1 MTARILVVD
10 DSLTVRMDLADAF
23 TAVGFAAV
31 PCATLDE
38 ARTVLAAQ
46 HVDVLVL
53 DVMLPDGDGV
63 DLLREVRASA
73 TGGPAVLMLSAEA
86 EVSDRI
92 RGIQTGA
99 DEYIGKPYDLAYVV
113 ARARELARIRTSP
126 DGRGPTVLV
135 IDDSR
140 TARDAVRRAL
150 ERGGY
155 DVIEAATGEEGLR
168 LAASER
174 PDAVIVDSVLPG
186 IDGSTVIRSLRLD
199 AATRTIPCVLLT
211 GETDRGAEPR
221 ALDAGADAFL
231 RKGDDEELLLARL
244 SATLRRAEGSAGR
257 ESPSLLGPRKILAID
272 DSTTYLQAL
281 AAALHGEGYDVV
293 LARSGE
299 EALELLAVQSVDCIL
314 LDLLMPGMG
323 GHETCRR
330 IKSAPIVRD
339 VPLVILTAVDDRA
352 AMLDSLAAGADDYI
366 AKSSEFDV
374 LRARVRAQIR
384 RKQFEDENRHIRE
397 ELLRAELEAAE
408 ARAARELAEAR
419 RVLVEELEWKNAELQ
434 FKNEEL
440 ESFSYSVSH
449 DLRAP
454 LRSIDGFSQVFL
466 EDYGDSL
473 DDRGRDYLM
482 RVRAAAH
489 RMGQLIDDL
498 LQLSRVGR
506 AELRRERVDLSAVA
520 RQSMAELQRAD
531 ADRTVE
537 LVLADRVT
545 AVGDPHLLRIVLD
558 NLLGNAWKFTSKSAA
573 PRIEFGVTE
582 DHGLPSYYVRD
593 NGAGF
598 DPAYAER
605 LFKPFQRLHSTAE
618 FPGTGIGLAII
629 QRIVSRHGGRCRAE
643 GATDA
648 GATFWFT
655 LPTLPVPWS

>member
-1 MTARILVVD
+1 MTARVLIVD

-23 TAVGFAAV
+23 SAAGFTAL
-31 PCATLDE
+31 PCATLGE
-38 ARTVLAAQ
+38 ARAVLAAEP
-46 HVDVLVL
+46 VDVLVL

-63 DLLREVRASA
+63 ELLREVRAA
-73 TGGPAVLMLSAEA
+73 ADTGPAVLMLSAEA

-99 DEYIGKPYDLAYVV
+99 DEYVGKPYDVSYVV
-113 ARARELARIRTSP
+113 ARARELVRVRVSP
-126 DGRGPTVLV
+126 VPRGPTVLI
-135 IDDSR
+135 IDDSP
-140 TARDAVRRAL
+140 TARDVVRRAL
-150 ERGGY
+150 EQGGY
-155 DVIEAATGEEGLR
+155 DVLEAASGEEGLR
-168 LAASER
+168 VAASLR
-174 PDAVIVDSVLPG
+174 PDAVIVDFMLPG
-186 IDGSTVIRSLRLD
+186 IDGGAVIRSLRLD
-199 AATRTIPCVLLT
+199 AAMRSIPCLLLT
-211 GETDRGAEPR
+211 AETDRGTELR

-231 RKGDDEELLLARL
+231 RKEDDADLLLARL
-244 SATLRRAEGSAGR
+244 SATMRRAEGTAGR
-257 ESPSLLGPRKILAID
+257 ESASLLGPRKILAID
-272 DSTTYLQAL
+272 DSNTYLQSL
-281 AAALHGEGYDVV
+281 ASALHGEGYDVV

-314 LDLLMPGMG
+314 LDLLMPGIG

-330 IKSAPIVRD
+330 IKSAPVVRD
-339 VPLVILTAVDDRA
+339 IPLIMLTAVDDRA
-352 AMLDSLAAGADDYI
+352 AMLDGLAVGADDYI
-366 AKSSEFDV
+366 AKSSELDV

-419 RVLVEELEWKNAELQ
+419 QILVDELEWKNAELQ
-434 FKNEEL
+434 FKNDEL

-466 EDYGDSL
+466 EDYGDAL
-473 DDRGRDYLM
+473 DDRGRDYLL

-489 RMGQLIDDL
+489 RMGTLIDDL

-520 RQSMAELQRAD
+520 RQTVAELQRLD
-531 ADRTVE
+531 TDRAVE

-558 NLLGNAWKFTSKSAA
+558 NLLGNAWKFTSKAVA
-573 PRIEFGVTE
+573 PRIEFGVTRE
-582 DHGLPSYYVRD
+582 HGLPSYYVRD

-598 DPAYAER
+598 DSAYAER
-605 LFKPFQRLHSTAE
+605 LFKPFQRLHSTSE

-643 GATDA
+643 GVQGE
-648 GATFWFT
+648 GATFSFT
-655 LPTLPVPWS
+655 LPDASGSRV